1 MDSWTEKQINLM
13 KNGGNNKFND
23 FLKAYDIKKETP
35 IANKYNQPAAILYK
49 DRYYKGYFVKLM
61 IIALSF

>member
-13 KNGGNNKFND
+13 RNGGNNKFNE

-35 IANKYNQPAAILYK
+35 IANKYNLPAATLYK
-49 DRYYKGYFVKLM
+49 DRYFTDISYQYLYM
-61 IIALSF
+61 MTLS